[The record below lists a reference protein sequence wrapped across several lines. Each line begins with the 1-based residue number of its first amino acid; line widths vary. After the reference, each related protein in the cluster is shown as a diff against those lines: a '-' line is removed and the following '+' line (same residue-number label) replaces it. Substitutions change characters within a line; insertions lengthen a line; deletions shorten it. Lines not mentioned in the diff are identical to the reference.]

1 MSAWALRFLIL
12 LLFASLMHLP
22 PRLAWA
28 VILVAAAI
36 AAGRFLYAGNYLPR
50 FVMDV
55 LDRLTDR
62 ARLEADYARLEQRIA
77 VLDADELA
85 GHIKARLIGQ
95 DAVADAVA
103 HQIRRR
109 LATRQREKPI
119 AIFCFAGPPGVGKTY
134 FAKILAEKLYGSDKA
149 LHFFDMSQFGQP
161 HAAATLF
168 GQARGYV
175 GSDTYGTLTR
185 SLREQPASVVLLDE
199 IEKAHGEVHR
209 RFLTAW
215 NDGFVT
221 EASDGAKV
229 PTTDAIFILTTNAAA
244 SAIGDLATRF
254 ADDPDALSAAA
265 RQALIEARF
274 APEMVSRID
283 EVFAFRPLTGL
294 DIARVVALEIE
305 RLVGRFELTLADGGI
320 APEILIDAL
329 DRARQHAGS
338 SVRDLARAIER
349 QITDGLIDAKAAGA
363 MRIRL
368 EKDRDGRIRATAAA
382 AASGAAADN
391 RREPVA
397 AE

>member
-1 MSAWALRFLIL
+1 
-12 LLFASLMHLP
+12 MHLP

-85 GHIKARLIGQ
+85 GHIKSRLIGQ

-363 MRIRL
+363 TLIRL

-382 AASGAAADN
+382 AATAAATDN
-391 RREPVA
+391 PREPVA